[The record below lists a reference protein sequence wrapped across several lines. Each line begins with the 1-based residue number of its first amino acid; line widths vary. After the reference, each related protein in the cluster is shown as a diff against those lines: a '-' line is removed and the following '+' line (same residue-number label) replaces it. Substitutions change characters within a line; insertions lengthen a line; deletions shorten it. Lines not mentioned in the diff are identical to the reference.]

1 MNQLE
6 QLSKITL
13 VVADSG
19 DIAAIQQLKPSE
31 ATTNPSLILQASQ
44 QTEYRPL
51 LLDALKQCP
60 GDIEAA
66 CEQVTVNFGCEILR
80 HIPGR
85 VSTEIDARLS
95 FDTEASVAKAL
106 RIIARYRAAGVDSS
120 RVLIKLAATW
130 QGIQAAAQLEQAGIH
145 CNLTLI
151 FSLAQAKACAD
162 AKVTLISPFV
172 GRILDWYK
180 QNQPEQ
186 DFSGDKDPG
195 VLSVKTIYHHYKSHG
210 IPTVV
215 MGASFRHIEQI
226 RQLAGC
232 DLLTIAP
239 NLLLQLKESEEPLPA
254 ALRPDLTISS
264 TAPASLTQ
272 AEFLWQLNEDSMA
285 TEKLAEGIRKF
296 AVDQRK
302 LEHLLQTLAHSG

>member
-6 QLSKITL
+6 QLSKMTV

-19 DIAAIQQLKPSE
+19 DIAAIQQLQPTE

-44 QTEYRPL
+44 QAEYQHL
-51 LLDALKQCP
+51 LHSALKGNEQ
-60 GDIEAA
+60 DIAAA

-106 RIIARYRAAGVDSS
+106 SIIERYRAAGVDSN

-130 QGIQAAAQLEQAGIH
+130 QGIQAAARLEKSGIH

-162 AKVTLISPFV
+162 AGVTLISPFV

-186 DFSGDKDPG
+186 DFSGEKDPG
-195 VLSVKTIYHHYKSHG
+195 VLSVKTIYNHYKNHG

-215 MGASFRHIEQI
+215 MGASFRNVEQI

-239 NLLLQLKESEEPLPA
+239 NLLLQLKDSTDPLPA
-254 ALRPDLTISS
+254 ALQPVTTQS
-264 TAPASLTQ
+264 PATPKALSQ
-272 AEFLWQLNEDSMA
+272 AEFLWQLNEDAMA

-302 LEHLLQTLAHSG
+302 LEQLLQNLAQSR